1 MGPILNIILWIVVS
15 AVILMIVSRFN
26 LGLKVAGFMP
36 AAIAAIVISL
46 VSGVVLWVLSLGF
59 KDMLATSTG
68 LWGLIVLLVV
78 AAVVLL
84 LSGKILP
91 GLEVK
96 GWKGAIIAAIAIAV
110 VGAIVTWLLGLLG
123 ISYVM

>member
-1 MGPILNIILWIVVS
+1 MGPILNIIFWIVVS

-26 LGLKVAGFMP
+26 LGLEVASFMP

-46 VSGVVLWVLSLGF
+46 VAGVVMWVLSLGF
-59 KDMLATSTG
+59 KDMLATSSG

-78 AAVVLL
+78 SAVVLL
-84 LSGKILP
+84 ISGRILP

-96 GWKGAIIAAIAIAV
+96 VWKGAIVAAIAIAV